1 MEDKEKLNET
11 EIISSN
17 EYIIE
22 TINIENINVPLK
34 IRKNI
39 ESNINE
45 YLEHKTDTDITSFT
59 KDKKFYNQVLDS
71 WVKNYNFKINH
82 VFDVVFT
89 EIVNISDNY
98 KIFLLY
104 FIEQEDENIYIEID
118 VTFNVKIENINEI
131 FLLIFKK

>member
-89 EIVNISDNY
+89 EIVNISDN
-98 KIFLLY
+98 
-104 FIEQEDENIYIEID
+104 
-118 VTFNVKIENINEI
+118 
-131 FLLIFKK
+131 

>member
-104 FIEQEDENIYIEID
+104 FIEQEDENIYIKID